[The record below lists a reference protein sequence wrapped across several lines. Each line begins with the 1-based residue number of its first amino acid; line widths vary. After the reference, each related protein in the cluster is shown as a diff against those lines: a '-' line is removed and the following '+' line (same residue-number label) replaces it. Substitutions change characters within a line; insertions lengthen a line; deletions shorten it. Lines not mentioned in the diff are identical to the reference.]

1 MGWEAGLTI
10 AVIVVCILLLA
21 SNRFAADVV
30 LFGGVTLL
38 LVGGILTPTQALA
51 GLANEGV
58 VTVGVLYVLVAGL
71 QATGGMGWM
80 ADTILGAPR
89 SIRHAQWRIGLPI
102 LGISPFL
109 NNTPVVAM
117 FIPVIAAWAKR
128 FRLPMSQLMI
138 PLAYMT
144 TAAGLCTLVGSSTN
158 LVVNGLLRDKAGLP
172 GFSLWELLW
181 IGLPVTAT
189 VYLYVIL
196 LGGRLLPRSAETSE
210 LFSNVREYTVEMV
223 VEQGGCLQGKTVE
236 AAKLRQLPGLF
247 LVEIQRQGE
256 VLLAVSSQQILAG
269 GDRLIFTGNV
279 DSVADLRN
287 MRGLLPAT
295 DQLFKLDAP
304 VRERAI
310 MEAVVSEGCP
320 LVGMTV
326 RRGQFRTVYN
336 AVILAIA
343 RNGTKLS
350 GKIGNI
356 VLRAGDILLL
366 EAHSSFLEQ
375 QRHSRDFLLVKSV
388 EHYQPVYHRRAPVAL
403 AILLAFVLMAT
414 MGGLSTLESALIAAG
429 MMLVTGCVSGRV
441 VRRSVEWPIL
451 MVIAASF
458 ALGTALEKTGAA
470 RLMADQL
477 ISAVHGGPLVT
488 LTAIYLATAL
498 LTQIVTNNATA
509 ALMFPIALA
518 AANTLHVSPMPFAVV
533 VLVAASASFVTS
545 IGYQTNLMVQ
555 GPGGYRFLDYVRFG
569 WPLPMLVGSVTVG
582 LVPWIWPFWP

>member
-10 AVIVVCILLLA
+10 TVIVVCLVLLA
-21 SNRFAADVV
+21 SNRFAADTV

-38 LVGGILTPTQALA
+38 LVSGILTPAQALA

-58 VTVGVLYVLVAGL
+58 VTIGVLYVVVAGL

-80 ADTILGAPR
+80 ADAVLGTPR
-89 SIRHAQWRIGLPI
+89 SIPHAQWRMGLPI
-102 LGISPFL
+102 LALSPFL

-117 FIPVIAAWAKR
+117 FIPAVAIWARR
-128 FRLPMSQLMI
+128 FRLPISQLMI

-144 TAAGLCTLVGSSTN
+144 TAAGLCTLAGSSTN

-189 VYLYVIL
+189 VYLYTIL
-196 LGGRLLPRSAETSE
+196 WGIRLLPHSAEPSA
-210 LFSNVREYTVEMV
+210 LFANVREYTVEMV
-223 VEQGGCLQGKTVE
+223 VEQGGALHGKTVE

-256 VLLAVSSQQILAG
+256 VLPAVSSQQILAG

-279 DSVADLRN
+279 ESVADLRN

-295 DQLFKLDAP
+295 DQVFKLDAP

-310 MEAVVSEGCP
+310 LEAVVAEASP

-336 AVILAIA
+336 AAILAIV
-343 RNGTKLS
+343 RNGAKVP

-356 VLRAGDILLL
+356 VLRAGDLLLL

-375 QRHSRDFLLVKSV
+375 QRHSRDFLLVRSV
-388 EHYQPVYHRRAPVAL
+388 ENYQPVFHRRAPVAL
-403 AILLAFVLMAT
+403 AILLAFILLAT
-414 MGGLSTLESALIAAG
+414 LGGLSTLESALIAAG
-429 MMLVTGCVSGRV
+429 MMLVTGCVNSTAA
-441 VRRSVEWPIL
+441 RRTVEWPIL
-451 MVIAASF
+451 LVIAASI
-458 ALGTALEKTGAA
+458 ALGTAMEKTGVA
-470 RLMADQL
+470 RFMADQL
-477 ISAVHGGPLVT
+477 ISALHGGPWVT
-488 LTAIYLATAL
+488 LATLYLTTAL
-498 LTQIVTNNATA
+498 LTQMVTNNATA
-509 ALMFPIALA
+509 VLMFPIALS
-518 AANTLHVSPMPFAVV
+518 AANTLHLSPVPFAVV
-533 VLVAASASFVTS
+533 VLVAASSSFVTS

-555 GPGGYRFLDYVRFG
+555 GAGGYRFLDYVRFG
-569 WPLPMLVGSVTVG
+569 WPLPILVGSVTVA
-582 LVPWIWPFWP
+582 LVPRIWPF